1 MLGVEI
7 AKWSSAGSIF
17 AIAVLLGI
25 DNQPTL
31 LEEFEG
37 CMCVVV
43 SSTLQAPSLFCFS
56 HLGLTLLV

>member
-17 AIAVLLGI
+17 TIAVLLGI
-25 DNQPTL
+25 DNQPTS

-43 SSTLQAPSLFCFS
+43 IKHVASSFPI
-56 HLGLTLLV
+56 LL